1 MGRAGRTV
9 TISITPELA
18 EQIDRLAGEEG
29 RTRSEFF
36 REAARQYLER
46 RRRLDELFEYGA
58 AFAKSRGL
66 TEDDVLEAVMED
78 RRKQRAWD
86 RGIPTKRSVS

>member
-18 EQIDRLAGEEG
+18 EQIDRLAGEER
-29 RTRSEFF
+29 RTSSEFF

-78 RRKQRAWD
+78 RRKQRTWD
-86 RGIPTKRSVS
+86 RKTPSERSAS